1 MIMCDF
7 NSPTDSGHQL
17 TPRHRVLLVDD
28 EQSIL
33 FTLGECLRRLGY
45 EVDCADTL
53 TSALSCLRSGRSHA
67 LVIADLRLSPP
78 NGQEGLAILEEAR
91 RCNPGVRTIMLT
103 AYGSPTTE
111 REARARGV
119 DAYLVK
125 PKRLRE
131 ISDVIAALLDGSSS

>member
-1 MIMCDF
+1 MCDS

-33 FTLGECLRRLGY
+33 FTVGEYLHGLGY

-53 TSALSCLRSGRSHA
+53 ASALSCLRSGRSHA

-91 RCNPGVRTIMLT
+91 RCNPGVRTMLLT
-103 AYGSPTTE
+103 AYGSPTIE
-111 REARARGV
+111 RAARARGV
-119 DAYLVK
+119 DAFVVK
-125 PKRLRE
+125 PKRLKE
-131 ISDVIAALLDGSSS
+131 ISDVIAALLDSSSS

>member
-1 MIMCDF
+1 M
-7 NSPTDSGHQL
+7 
-17 TPRHRVLLVDD
+17 LLVDD

-33 FTLGECLRRLGY
+33 FTVGEYLHGLSY

-53 TSALSCLRSGRSHA
+53 ASALAFLRSGRSHA

-91 RCNPGVRTIMLT
+91 RCNPGVRTMMLT
-103 AYGSPTTE
+103 AYGSPATE

-119 DAYLVK
+119 DAFLVK
-125 PKRLRE
+125 PKRLKE
-131 ISDVIAALLDGSSS
+131 ISDVIAALLD